1 MNLKLK
7 IAVTFLSTIAFLS
20 LITWQRKRFPK
31 PIEKAL
37 ETLRVWWLGIARKIG
52 RVQTAII
59 LTIFYFTGIAATAL
73 ISRCLRHDF
82 LRLRE
87 SGKWHVRKRKKDT
100 IETLMRQF

>member
-1 MNLKLK
+1 MTLKLK
-7 IAVTFLSTIAFLS
+7 IALAFLSTVAFLS

-31 PIEKAL
+31 PMEKAL
-37 ETLRVWWLGIARKIG
+37 ETLRVWWLGIAKKIG
-52 RVQTAII
+52 HVQTAII
-59 LTIFYFTGIAATAL
+59 LTVFYFTGIAATAL